1 MGTVT
6 DLPQQGS
13 FYPVSLEPIEGG
25 IFDSEAKELY
35 SLIKESRD
43 TSTCFREACL

>member
-1 MGTVT
+1 MGTAT

-25 IFDSEAKELY
+25 TFDSEAKEFY

-43 TSTCFREACL
+43 TSTCSRQPCL